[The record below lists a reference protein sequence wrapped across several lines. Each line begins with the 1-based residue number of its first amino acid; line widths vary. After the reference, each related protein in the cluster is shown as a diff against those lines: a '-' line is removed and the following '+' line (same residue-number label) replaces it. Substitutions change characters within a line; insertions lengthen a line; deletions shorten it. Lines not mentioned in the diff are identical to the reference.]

1 MKPGSGEKDESRNPN
16 PMKTRRT
23 MTAPIALFGAEE
35 DQLEQPQTE
44 MGGDANGGSSSAAME
59 IDMASAPP
67 ATGRAKAT
75 NGEGG
80 AAAPPTNL
88 MGTRHAEATSGEASA
103 AAAPQ
108 MAAGATKE
116 SSANSAGASVT
127 GQTKAK
133 GGRAR
138 KKSGWK
144 SEKRIKVWKSND
156 RITHHLPPRP
166 TLKPT
171 PHTMRPSTSK

>member
-23 MTAPIALFGAEE
+23 MTTPVTLFGAEE
-35 DQLEQPQTE
+35 DQLGQPQTE
-44 MGGDANGGSSSAAME
+44 MGGDANEGSSSAAME

-88 MGTRHAEATSGEASA
+88 MGARHAEATSGEASA

-108 MAAGATKE
+108 MAAGATTGG
-116 SSANSAGASVT
+116 SANSAGASAS
-127 GQTKAK
+127 GQTDAK
-133 GGRAR
+133 GRRDGQGNAR
-138 KKSGWK
+138 RRKADAKRRRRMKKK
-144 SEKRIKVWKSND
+144 LQAQAEETKAQ
-156 RITHHLPPRP
+156 T
-166 TLKPT
+166 KPQ
-171 PHTMRPSTSK
+171 PSMEPW